1 LAKNSRQ
8 GTLLGLLYSARQ
20 NCCEQELPRDL
31 FATDIDETEAAR
43 QAQQEEIER
52 QKAEAARIA
61 QEEEAARA
69 AEAQRIAQEKAEQEA
84 AIRREEEERL
94 EAERKAKAEE
104 ERRIKRENSLFGR
117 LQKWG
122 KKLAEDIVNGDD

>member
-1 LAKNSRQ
+1 M
-8 GTLLGLLYSARQ
+8 LGLLSSARQ
-20 NCCEQELPRDL
+20 NCCEQEPPRDL
-31 FATDIDETEAAR
+31 FDISTSEAAR

-104 ERRIKRENSLFGR
+104 ERRRKRENSMLGR
-117 LQKWG
+117 LQKW
-122 KKLAEDIVNGDD
+122 AEELLNGDE